1 MTRRRPVLSPLLA
14 LPLLLFMS
22 AGDGHHGSA
31 TLEFL
36 GKAVNFLILFGSLAL
51 VLRKPIQKL
60 LKKRSDDID
69 QSLRR
74 TEGSRIE
81 AEKKLG
87 VSRARMAGLEAEIL
101 RLKEE
106 AEAESRAETE
116 RIGRAAADEAERLKK
131 FVRQEVEELARAGMR
146 ELIDH
151 AAERAT
157 SLARERIR
165 SRLTDEI
172 QAALVDKSIE
182 RLSRLHETSDPR

>member
-31 TLEFL
+31 TLDFL
-36 GKAVNFLILFGSLAL
+36 GKAVNFLILFGGLTL
-51 VLRKPIQKL
+51 VLRKPIRNL
-60 LKKRSDDID
+60 LKKRSADID
-69 QSLRR
+69 QTLRR

-87 VSRARMAGLEAEIL
+87 LSRARMAGLEEEICL
-101 RLKEE
+101 LKEA

-131 FVRQEVEELARAGMR
+131 FVRQEIEELARAGMR
-146 ELIDH
+146 ELVDH
-151 AAERAT
+151 AAGRAA

-165 SRLTDEI
+165 ARLTDEV

-182 RLSRLHETSDPR
+182 RLSSLHETSDPR